1 MVFSWSF
8 VFFLKINGD
17 LHFAVCEL
25 LSSMSARSPMDES
38 DESSCLWFQRFFL
51 HAFFNIKSFI
61 IVGFLYGFL
70 VLFSWSLVFK
80 RNQNFAVCELLL
92 SISASPGMP
101 ESSSV
106 CFSGSSLQ
114 RNIWIWGFSVNVRYW
129 SDLCSHNFERIHDIK
144 KQHFT
149 VSDSISEESWSETGW
164 TARWGTL
171 SDNIS
176 ICQQCSLTLKR
187 RVSDQNRS

>member
-8 VFFLKINGD
+8 VFFSKLMGIYISLCASCCHPCQRGRPWTNPTNPPVSD
-17 LHFAVCEL
+17 
-25 LSSMSARSPMDES
+25 SSD
-38 DESSCLWFQRFFL
+38 FFL
-51 HAFFNIKSFI
+51 HAFLNIKSFI

-114 RNIWIWGFSVNVRYW
+114 RNILIWGFSVNVRYW

-144 KQHFT
+144 N
-149 VSDSISEESWSETGW
+149 
-164 TARWGTL
+164 
-171 SDNIS
+171 NIS
-176 ICQQCSLTLKR
+176 LCQTRSR
-187 RVSDQNRS
+187 RSHGQRRAGQRGEALSAIILASANSVL

>member
-1 MVFSWSF
+1 MDVDGIFLI
-8 VFFLKINGD
+8 VRFFLKINGD

-25 LSSMSARSPMDES
+25 LSSVSARSPMDES
-38 DESSCLWFQRFFL
+38 DESSCLWFQRFFFTCFL
-51 HAFFNIKSFI
+51 NIKSFI

-114 RNIWIWGFSVNVRYW
+114 RNILIWGFSVNVRYW

-144 KQHFT
+144 N
-149 VSDSISEESWSETGW
+149 
-164 TARWGTL
+164 
-171 SDNIS
+171 NIS
-176 ICQQCSLTLKR
+176 LCQTRSR
-187 RVSDQNRS
+187 RSHGQRRAGQRGEALSAIILASANSVL